1 MILGTFYDSLE
12 IRREEK
18 IILARF
24 LEPHRVVSTCRAA
37 GGISDRLDFV
47 YNHQVCEPT
56 NHTHG
61 LPPSALSDP
70 LAYRELICGR
80 HNLPPDKCATCG
92 TAANMNQAALV
103 SEKFRDLEVVAL
115 CTGGVETNAGRVGDP
130 ATVFEGPEGFEKLG
144 PADPPGEGTIV
155 TMVFIS
161 RELVP
166 GAMVR
171 AVMTATE
178 AKTAVLQELGV
189 GSCYSDGPATGTG
202 TDQIVVASR
211 LGEGKPLTCAGKHC
225 TLGELIGR
233 AVQKAIAQAL
243 AAQNGLTPARQC
255 SVTAHLARLGAGR
268 ESLIKGVGAH
278 LDESGKQLL
287 ADNWDCLDTDPLT
300 VAAAAALVH
309 LRDKL
314 AWGALSPEVRP
325 EVLVSFGAQLSAA
338 VSGKNGLLPWFN
350 EQLSRT
356 RPGESNRD
364 FLKLVHRALGL
375 GFGRKWLWPGEG
387 EPGAAA

>member
-1 MILGTFYDSLE
+1 MILGAFYDSLE

-18 IILARF
+18 ILIARF
-24 LEPHRVVSTCRAA
+24 LEPHRVISTCRAA
-37 GGISDRLDFV
+37 GGISDRLGYV
-47 YNHQVCEPT
+47 YNHQVCEPA

-70 LAYRELICGR
+70 IAYRELICGR

-92 TAANMNQAALV
+92 TAANMNQAAIF

-130 ATVFEGPEGFEKLG
+130 ATVFEGPEGFESLDQ
-144 PADPPGEGTIV
+144 AEPPGEGTIV

-161 RELVP
+161 QELVP

-171 AVMTATE
+171 AIMTATE
-178 AKTAVLQELGV
+178 AKTAALQELGV

-211 LGEGKPLTCAGKHC
+211 LGGGKPLTCAGKHC

-233 AVQKAIAQAL
+233 AVKRASP
-243 AAQNGLTPARQC
+243 GPWPPKTTSPPARQC
-255 SVTAHLARLGAGR
+255 SVAAHLARLGADR
-268 ESLIKGVGAH
+268 ESLIKDVGAN
-278 LDESGKQLL
+278 LDEKGRQLL
-287 ADNWDCLDTDPLT
+287 ADNWDSLETDPLT
-300 VAAAAALVH
+300 VAATAALVH

-314 AWGALSPEVRP
+314 AWGVLSPEVRP

-338 VSGKNGLLPWFN
+338 VSGKNELLPWFS
-350 EQLSRT
+350 EQLGRT
-356 RPGESNRD
+356 SPGESNQA
-364 FLKLVHRALGL
+364 FLDLVHRAMGL
-375 GFGRKWLWPGEG
+375 GFERKWLWPKEG
-387 EPGAAA
+387 EPGEAA